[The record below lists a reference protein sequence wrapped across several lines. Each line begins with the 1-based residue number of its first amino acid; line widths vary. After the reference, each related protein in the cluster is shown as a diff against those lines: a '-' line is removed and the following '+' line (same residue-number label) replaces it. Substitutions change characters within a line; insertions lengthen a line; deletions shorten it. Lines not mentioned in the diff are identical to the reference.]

1 MAHHV
6 CPFWVGYFL
15 ASPLRRLYEKPEKML
30 APFLKEGMTAV
41 DYGCAMGFFTLP
53 MARMVGPHGKI
64 IAVDLQE
71 KMLSRM
77 EKRARR
83 AGLSDRIEPVL
94 ADSGGARIQGPVDFV
109 AALYVVHELPD
120 AKEFFSQMR
129 SIMKPGAKLFMVEP
143 APRVTEAEFA
153 ESVNLAAS
161 TGLELIE
168 ETEAGR
174 GRGALLLS
182 P

>member
-6 CPFWVGYFL
+6 CPWWMGYLL

-30 APFLKEGMTAV
+30 SRFLEEGMTAV
-41 DYGCAMGFFTLP
+41 DYGCGMGFFTLP
-53 MARMVGPHGKI
+53 MAKMVGPHGKI
-64 IAVDLQE
+64 FAVDLQE

-77 EKRARR
+77 KKRARR

-94 ADSGGARIQGPVDFV
+94 ADSGGASIQGPVDFV
-109 AALYVVHELPD
+109 AALYLVHELPD
-120 AKEFFSQMR
+120 AGKFFSQMR
-129 SIMKPGAKLFMVEP
+129 AIMKPGTKLLMVEP
-143 APRVTEAEFA
+143 ASRVTEAEFA
-153 ESVNLAAS
+153 ESVNLATS
-161 TGLELIE
+161 TGLELVE

-174 GRGALLLS
+174 GRGALFVS

>member
-6 CPFWVGYFL
+6 CPWWVGYLL

-30 APFLKEGMTAV
+30 APFLEEGMTAV

-71 KMLSRM
+71 KMLNRM
-77 EKRARR
+77 RKRARR

-94 ADSGGARIQGPVDFV
+94 ATSHGAEIHGPVDFV

-120 AKEFFSQMR
+120 AEAFFSQMIA
-129 SIMKPGAKLFMVEP
+129 IMKPGSKLFMVEP
-143 APRVTEAEFA
+143 ASRVPEAEFA
-153 ESVNLAAS
+153 ESINHATS
-161 TGLELIE
+161 TGLKLIE
-168 ETEAGR
+168 KTQAGR
-174 GRGALLLS
+174 GRGALFVS